1 MNGVTAGGAV
11 CYGARRMTLTLAA
24 VAALAYAVCALLH
37 WRRVAVVFAAVLAA
51 AALLLHGGALV
62 SATVHDGSLS
72 LGVTEALSVFAWQAA
87 LLLWVLGR
95 FQPVLVL
102 GIAIYPAAAA
112 AALAAALWPTPVS
125 AIPLSDW
132 KIQLHVVLSLFS
144 AGFLTLAAAQAVTLA
159 IQDRLLHE
167 RAPESLVE
175 ALPPL
180 QTMEHLLFLMIG
192 LGFFMLS
199 LSLLSGLLFVDNL
212 LAQHLAHK
220 TVLSVAAWALFGV
233 LLWGRWRRG
242 WRGRTAIRWAL
253 TGYGVLILAY
263 FGSKIVLEQIL
274 SRHWS

>member
-1 MNGVTAGGAV
+1 MTSTLAGFAAFAYV
-11 CYGARRMTLTLAA
+11 LCALLYWRRMAQGVAASFAA
-24 VAALAYAVCALLH
+24 VAL
-37 WRRVAVVFAAVLAA
+37 F
-51 AALLLHGGALV
+51 LHGGALF

-87 LLLWVLGR
+87 LLLWALSRV
-95 FQPVLVL
+95 QPVQML
-102 GIAIYPAAAA
+102 GVAIYPVAAA
-112 AALAAALWPTPVS
+112 AALTAALWPTPVS

-144 AGFLTLAAAQAVTLA
+144 AGFLTLAATQAVTLA
-159 IQDRLLHE
+159 IQDRLLHD
-167 RAPESLVE
+167 RAADSLVDV
-175 ALPPL
+175 LPPL

-199 LSLLSGLLFVDNL
+199 LSLLSGLLFVDDL

-253 TGYGVLILAY
+253 SAYALLIVAY
-263 FGSKIVLEQIL
+263 FGSKVVLEQIL